1 MFLPPREPFIV
12 KFGRFVGSVIATL
25 VAVFVVIILFVLM
38 CKILQFI
45 V

>member
-1 MFLPPREPFIV
+1 MYIPGKEPFAA
-12 KFGRFVGSVIATL
+12 KLGRFIGNLCASL
-25 VAVFVVIILFVLM
+25 VAVFIVILLFVLM

>member
-1 MFLPPREPFIV
+1 MFLHPREPFTV
-12 KFGRFVGSVIATL
+12 KLGRFIGSVIATL
-25 VAVFVVIILFVLM
+25 VAVFVVILLFVLM